1 MPKKVAERITKD
13 PAVMVGKPVVK
24 GTRIPVELVLRYL
37 ADTPNFEELMAD
49 YPELT
54 LADVQAC
61 LRYASERVSPGR
73 KVAMPPSSRRAAGEV
88 PG

>member
-1 MPKKVAERITKD
+1 MTKAAAERIATD

-37 ADTPNFEELMAD
+37 ADTPNFDELMAD

-73 KVAMPPSSRRAAGEV
+73 KVGVSPSSRRAAG
-88 PG
+88 